1 MADDVVLNIR
11 TSGGRRA
18 AAETREVSTAIRGIS
33 GAARVASGGL
43 SNLRQSMNLGATASY
58 ALRRGVYVAGIA
70 VAGAGTLAAKTGL
83 QFNAFQ
89 EQSQV
94 AFTQLIGSAAG
105 ARRELVWL
113 QKTAAATPFELN
125 QITDADRQLL
135 AFNFSLKQTHG
146 WLNTIGDVAA
156 GSGKGPEAIERIVTA
171 IGQIRSKGRL
181 QGDELLQLSE
191 LGVVNRGRLAKDLGV
206 TAAGVDERQRAIS
219 APAARCA
226 RLQHQFNDTFGG
238 QSAKQARTFNGQLS
252 TLHDNINMTLGSD
265 HVPRLHLPA
274 RQGLPGPQRQ
284 HPETSTRSSQRKDID
299 LSEKMTLSRAVLRRR
314 LGPLENEIETGIRR
328 LHLGDKISH
337 EFEVAMPMALNAAAK
352 AAPRA
357 AGAFVS
363 AWWHAGI
370 WAKLFTIG
378 LLSKKMGVFGAL
390 GDIAAQRFAARFAA
404 GSAAEAAGGAAAGAG
419 GGRALRALGAVGKYA
434 LPVGAGLGIAAG
446 IDELG
451 LNPFNRPGAKRGHQ
465 TKAEMDAAWK
475 RAQADAARRGY
486 VAAAPAAGRG
496 KPTVAI
502 VHLNGREI
510 ARAVAQEA
518 SNAHART
525 GR

>member
-11 TSGGRRA
+11 TTGGRRA

-181 QGDELLQLSE
+181 QGDELLQLQE
-191 LGVVNRGRLAKDLGV
+191 LGVLDSGALAKSLGM
-206 TAAGVDERQRAIS
+206 TAAQLTSGNAQIPAAKALRAIK
-219 APAARCA
+219 A
-226 RLQHQFNDTFGG
+226 QFDHTFGG
-238 QSAKQARTFNGQLS
+238 QSAKQAHTFNGQLS
-252 TLHDNINMTLGSD
+252 TLHDNLQMTLGSVTYPGFTYLRD
-265 HVPRLHLPA
+265 KVFPA
-274 RQGLPGPQRQ
+274 LNAASGDLNKIFA
-284 HPETSTRSSQRKDID
+284 RKDID